1 MKKMNFFNIG
11 RVVTLLFLSL
21 FLNSHSI
28 FAQDCPSLPQKT
40 LELCNPSAEEVADAL
55 GAPVAIINGVR
66 AVGEPNTEN
75 ETFYQTIND
84 VKYEFKW
91 NFKDGSGNVVAAG
104 CPQTFVLQDNEAPTC
119 GAATLNVHGYGSY
132 VGADVLKSS
141 FRNQSPTWSDNCTPT
156 ADIVVVFDDSNVK
169 GNYWSNN
176 TANVS
181 YILTDK
187 LGRQKTCEQTLV
199 SKPEEKHYCPEIKQV
214 IVEIPAGSCTIL
226 GTDLTNVV
234 KSNFPSESLPI
245 MDGYLTTIKP
255 KLDKNFVYLY
265 YNDNGSSSCPESY
278 TPGDYYLYLYYEH
291 DYLLRPDLKKYCP
304 VPVIVKEN
312 ATPPACPNLEDI
324 IIADQSSVNADVLE
338 AKIKSKITSYGDHL
352 DNCTPNANLDVVY
365 TGSDLTE
372 GFCGNVSYSLSD
384 FGSMRSCS
392 TKVVVLKCPE
402 LPQLT
407 KKFCNYNKDE
417 MPKSELV
424 QFLNENKPSLSYC
437 LNNIEGSYNTSDLS
451 KSNYSNG
458 NTASVKWSFNVDG
471 ATKTCSQQIR
481 IERNNSLSCVGK
493 DVTLNAESN
502 CKASGAGVPLP
513 TVTACDNSYSLKWFK
528 LSENTN
534 NNATR
539 HSISELSGTSFQN
552 GDVIIWAFYYDESC
566 RSTITVVD
574 NTKPT
579 CETPSLGTLS
589 GETIHERSEVNSLF
603 SALSNDQLG
612 NDNCGINKEEAI
624 IDWDYTAFEQFIP
637 GSGDKTYDIYYKIK
651 DISGN
656 ENDGYCKASL
666 VVEGLPEPK
675 CPSAEITALSSDG
688 SVAIS
693 LDPVAESW
701 SVESPSGVS
710 LNAGKLSGLSFSAV
724 GVNVKLKARWNTTM
738 SKSCTTTVKLLKS
751 VPPCEK

>member
-1 MKKMNFFNIG
+1 MKKLNFFNIG

-28 FAQDCPSLPQKT
+28 FAQDCPSLSKKT

-66 AVGEPNTEN
+66 AVGEPDPSNA
-75 ETFYQTIND
+75 TFYQTIKD
-84 VKYEFKW
+84 QEYQFKW
-91 NFKDGSGNVVAAG
+91 NFKDGSGNVVATG
-104 CPQTFVLQDNEAPTC
+104 CPQTFELQDKEAPTC
-119 GAATLNVHGYGSY
+119 GAATLRVHGHGMWMPI
-132 VGADVLKSS
+132 VGTQGYATPEVLISE
-141 FRNQSPTWSDNCTPT
+141 FRNQTPTWSDNCTESVNV
-156 ADIVVVFDDSNVK
+156 DFDVSGIGNDNVWNGGK
-169 GNYWSNN
+169 K
-176 TANVS
+176 NVS
-181 YILTDK
+181 YTLTDNF
-187 LGRQKTCEQTLV
+187 GNTKTCGQTLSV
-199 SKPEEKHYCPEIKQV
+199 YVDTKYECPAISQA
-214 IVEIPAGSCTIL
+214 IVEITSGSCNADCNSLVDAIH
-226 GTDLTNVV
+226 
-234 KSNFPSESLPI
+234 ELPI
-245 MDGYLTTIKP
+245 AKMDGFGDDIDPNMSGSYP
-255 KLDKNFVYLY
+255 KIY
-265 YNDNGSSSCPESY
+265 YNKNTSSTTC
-278 TPGDYYLYLYYEH
+278 TGDFAPGEHIVYFYYGGGANL
-291 DYLLRPDLKKYCP
+291 YCP
-304 VPVIVKEN
+304 VSVIVKEN
-312 ATPPACPNLEDI
+312 STPPACPNLEDI
-324 IIADQSSVNADVLE
+324 IIADQTTVNADVLE
-338 AKIKSKITSYGDHL
+338 ANIKSKVSSYGEQL

-384 FGSMRSCS
+384 FGSMRSCVA
-392 TKVVVLKCPE
+392 KVVVLKCPE

-437 LNNIEGSYNTSDLS
+437 SNNIEGSYNTSDLS

-458 NTASVKWSFNVDG
+458 NTAIVNWRFNVDG
-471 ATKTCSQQIR
+471 ATKTCPQQIR

-589 GETIHERSEVNSLF
+589 GETIHERSEVTSLF

-612 NDNCGINKEEAI
+612 NDNCGIKEGS

-710 LNAGKLSGLSFSAV
+710 LNAGKLSGLSFSAA